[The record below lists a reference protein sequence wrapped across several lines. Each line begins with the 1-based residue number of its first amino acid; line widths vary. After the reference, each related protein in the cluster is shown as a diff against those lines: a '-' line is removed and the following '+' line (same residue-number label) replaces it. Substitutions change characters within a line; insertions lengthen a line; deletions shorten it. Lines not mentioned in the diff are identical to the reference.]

1 MTEGFRR
8 LDFDEYHR
16 EELPRL
22 VAEGRG
28 ELAAPEAARRGS
40 LAFRIEGGSAFTYQP
55 QDRGLRIVPGDD
67 AAETVVGLDRES
79 WEGLVHDLESAPG
92 LIYAERARS
101 LRGDLMSFVMWEPAL
116 RALYQGIPVHDPAAP
131 LRDEVGQALD
141 PGRAF
146 GLDDDPAEMR
156 AFMRVAGYILVKGV
170 FSDDEVAALRREADL
185 AGERAVEGDQK
196 SWWGKTD
203 EGEVLLSRVTE
214 AAVLP
219 VMRSLARDPR
229 ILRIG
234 EIPDEDLDLPSEGE
248 DGVSVLWKYP
258 NAVEGIT
265 NLPWHRDCGMGGHAL
280 NCPGCVCQIYL
291 TPATPEMGELRVLP
305 GSHRASYAFAAP
317 HESVAG
323 SVAVAAEPGD
333 VSLHF
338 GDVMHG
344 TPPPTAKEGPYRV
357 SLLMGF
363 AKKGAHHHRG
373 ERHYN
378 DVLLGR
384 EDGQVAS
391 MRRAAG
397 AEESGDR

>member
-1 MTEGFRR
+1 MTEGFRV

-22 VAEGRG
+22 LAQGR
-28 ELAAPEAARRGS
+28 EALAAEEAALRGS
-40 LAFRIEGGSAFTYQP
+40 LAIRVDSGAYTYQI
-55 QDRGLRIVPGDD
+55 RAGHLEIVPGDA

-79 WEGLVHDLESAPG
+79 WEGLVHDLESTAG
-92 LIYAERARS
+92 LLYSGRARK
-101 LRGDLMSFVMWEPAL
+101 LRGDLMQFVMWEPAL
-116 RALYQGIPVHDPAAP
+116 RALYQGIPVHDPDLP
-131 LRDEVGQALD
+131 LLDAKGEPLD
-141 PGRAF
+141 PASTFR
-146 GLDDDPAEMR
+146 LEDDLEQMT
-156 AFMRVAGYILVKGV
+156 AFMQLAGYILVKNV
-170 FSDDEVAALRREADL
+170 FSDEEVAMLRKEAD
-185 AGERAVEGDQK
+185 AAADRAVEGDQK
-196 SWWGKTD
+196 SWWGKTSS
-203 EGEVLLSRVTE
+203 GEVLLSRVNH

-219 VMRSLARDPR
+219 AMRSLPRDPR

-234 EIPDEDLDLPSEGE
+234 EIPGVPLELPSEAE
-248 DGVSVLWKYP
+248 DGVAALWKDP
-258 NAVEGIT
+258 DAEEGIT

-323 SVAVAAEPGD
+323 SVAVPAEPGD

-344 TPPPTAKEGPYRV
+344 TPPPTGEQGPYRV
-357 SLLMGF
+357 SLLLSF
-363 AKKGAHHHRG
+363 AAKGAYHHRG

-384 EDGQVAS
+384 DDGQVAS
-391 MRRAAG
+391 LRNKAAG
-397 AEESGDR
+397 QG